1 MALAKQMNRLHGSVP
16 EHSNTGLKLKLVA
29 KTRLSVQD
37 AIIAPRP
44 PESARTA
51 EEGRYKGFKQSFR
64 RPLNSARGR
73 LETQDPPGNLHSINA
88 GGPNHSALRRND
100 KTRNTGKGYWKESL
114 HETHWGVDVGAQ
126 EASNPMA
133 PHLLSSDTSRRQWA
147 QDGRRKRFHRRH
159 QTFSDINQYEH
170 FNRVNAE
177 ATTPAAQRAVELDR
191 QLCDGR
197 TLPDSQKALLR

>member
-1 MALAKQMNRLHGSVP
+1 MNRLHGSVP
-16 EHSNTGLKLKLVA
+16 EHSNTGLQLKLVA

-37 AIIAPRP
+37 AINAPRP

-51 EEGRYKGFKQSFR
+51 EEGQCKGQSFR

-73 LETQDPPGNLHSINA
+73 LETQDPPSNLYSINA
-88 GGPNHSALRRND
+88 AGGRPDHPALRRND
-100 KTRNTGKGYWKESL
+100 KTLRGISTRNTGKGYWKESL
-114 HETHWGVDVGAQ
+114 HETHWGVDVRAQ

-197 TLPDSQKALLR
+197 TLPDSQKTLLR